1 MPAALDGIRVI
12 DLSTGVAGPMA
23 AMLLAD
29 FGADV
34 VKVERPGGDPSRS
47 RPGFAMW
54 NRNKRGVVIDL
65 EQESGRRR
73 LAELLD
79 ASDICIAQGIEE
91 DLRAAGADPAAV
103 TARNPGLV
111 YLAVPPVH
119 DTVPWAGGQ
128 ESNALLSAFMGV
140 ALRQSSFDGGPVFL
154 VYPQL
159 LYDQAIWAAAAV
171 VAALVERES
180 SGLGQVVTVGGAHGT
195 LIAMALT
202 VDPAQPQQPATV
214 GPGGPHPMYTRYH
227 CADGQ
232 WLFLGAL
239 TPKFQQAALV
249 ALGLEDILA
258 DPRIAGDLE
267 QLLTAGN
274 RDWVRKRFVDV
285 FGSRDRE
292 AWIGAL
298 RAVDCPASPVLDRE
312 DWIDHP
318 QIAAIGMRVELDDP
332 ERGHLVMPGCP
343 VHMDVT
349 APSVRRP
356 APCLGE
362 HNAQIVGWDRRAP
375 TTDTRWEK
383 PAGTG
388 PLAGVRV
395 LDLGNILAGP
405 FAGTLLAELGAEVVK
420 VEIPA
425 GDSWRDRG
433 WIYNRGQRGLAIDL
447 QSSAGRAAFYQLV
460 GSVDVVVDN
469 YRPGVLRRL
478 GIDYEQLRQVRPD
491 LIAWSIT
498 AFGTV
503 GPLATEAG
511 FDPLLQ
517 AMSGMMSAQGGDS
530 EPVFHT
536 SAVNDVSSAALTVLG
551 IGLALFH
558 RERTGEG
565 QRGGVTLAGAASLM
579 QCEEL
584 LRLPGRQPSVQG
596 GRDFTGPHALRR
608 FYATADGWICLED
621 EGADSDQ
628 RLRQSGLV
636 PPELGDAELAVAGV
650 ELAQVLERA
659 LAGLPRDEALAR
671 LSTAGIPAAPA
682 RWIAEVAADPALQAW
697 DVFQTFDR
705 RDGTFAQVPGRY
717 ARFSRTQR
725 TGVTRPPGIGEH
737 STEVLAGAGVPKDE
751 VEELISKGVVRQGGP
766 MVHRTL
772 AAYR

>member
-1 MPAALDGIRVI
+1 
-12 DLSTGVAGPMA
+12 
-23 AMLLAD
+23 
-29 FGADV
+29 
-34 VKVERPGGDPSRS
+34 
-47 RPGFAMW
+47 
-54 NRNKRGVVIDL
+54 
-65 EQESGRRR
+65 
-73 LAELLD
+73 
-79 ASDICIAQGIEE
+79 
-91 DLRAAGADPAAV
+91 
-103 TARNPGLV
+103 
-111 YLAVPPVH
+111 
-119 DTVPWAGGQ
+119 
-128 ESNALLSAFMGV
+128 
-140 ALRQSSFDGGPVFL
+140 
-154 VYPQL
+154 
-159 LYDQAIWAAAAV
+159 
-171 VAALVERES
+171 
-180 SGLGQVVTVGGAHGT
+180 
-195 LIAMALT
+195 
-202 VDPAQPQQPATV
+202 
-214 GPGGPHPMYTRYH
+214 
-227 CADGQ
+227 
-232 WLFLGAL
+232 
-239 TPKFQQAALV
+239 
-249 ALGLEDILA
+249 
-258 DPRIAGDLE
+258 
-267 QLLTAGN
+267 
-274 RDWVRKRFVDV
+274 
-285 FGSRDRE
+285 
-292 AWIGAL
+292 
-298 RAVDCPASPVLDRE
+298 
-312 DWIDHP
+312 
-318 QIAAIGMRVELDDP
+318 
-332 ERGHLVMPGCP
+332 
-343 VHMDVT
+343 
-349 APSVRRP
+349 
-356 APCLGE
+356 
-362 HNAQIVGWDRRAP
+362 
-375 TTDTRWEK
+375 
-383 PAGTG
+383 
-388 PLAGVRV
+388 V

-447 QSSAGRAAFYQLV
+447 QSSAGRAAFYRLV
-460 GSVDVVVDN
+460 GSVDVVLDN

-478 GIDYEQLRQVRPD
+478 GIDYEQLRQVRLD

-671 LSTAGIPAAPA
+671 LSTAGVPAAPA